1 LFNHA
6 VERYN
11 SDQMADAANALGK
24 FIETHPDDPEALF
37 LLGMAEYNIGQIEN
51 AKINLARYLELAPD
65 GPDAAL
71 AKEMLKYAA
80 Q

>member
-1 LFNHA
+1 
-6 VERYN
+6 
-11 SDQMADAANALGK
+11 
-24 FIETHPDDPEALF
+24 LF